1 MEGIVMNKETLELKR
16 AIRDGVAEGIRQ
28 GLSKVEK
35 PEEKLAHDYIGA
47 AKALKKY
54 CSAQSGCDDCMFEG
68 EFEHCKISANLPQ
81 HWDV

>member
-1 MEGIVMNKETLELKR
+1 MNKETLELKK
-16 AIRDGVAEGIRQ
+16 AIRDGVAEGIKQ

-35 PEEKLAHDYIGA
+35 PEEKLPHDYMGA

-54 CSAQSGCDDCMFEG
+54 CISRSDCDRCIFEG
-68 EFEHCKISANLPQ
+68 EFDLCKISDNLPQ

>member
-1 MEGIVMNKETLELKR
+1 MTKETLELKK
-16 AIRDGVAEGIRQ
+16 AIRDGVAEGIKQ

-35 PEEKLAHDYIGA
+35 PEEKLPHDYMGA

-54 CSAQSGCDDCMFEG
+54 CNDRRECDGCMFEG